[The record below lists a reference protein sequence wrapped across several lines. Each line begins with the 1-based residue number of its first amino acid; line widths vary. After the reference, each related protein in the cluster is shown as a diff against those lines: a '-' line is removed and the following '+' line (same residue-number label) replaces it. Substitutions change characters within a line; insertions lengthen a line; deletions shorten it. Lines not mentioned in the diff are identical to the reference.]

1 MKLIL
6 ASKSPRRK
14 MILEK
19 LGLDFEV
26 IPSNA
31 EEFEDENGDIE
42 DIVKKNAEIKAVA
55 VAGIA
60 KDDDVVIG
68 ADTLVEF
75 NGKLLGQPKTKD
87 DAHEMIAMLSGETHF
102 AVTGICVLNTKTG
115 EKIIDISKTLLGF
128 RALEDYEIDD
138 YVNSGA
144 YCGKAGAYNIT
155 DDFAMRAIERLE
167 GSYTN
172 VIGIPTEKLIPILK
186 KFGIKV

>member
-19 LGLDFEV
+19 LGLDFDIV
-26 IPSNA
+26 LSNV
-31 EEFEDENGDIE
+31 EEIEDENGNIE
-42 DIVKKNAEIKAVA
+42 DTVKKNAELKANAVA
-55 VAGIA
+55 KNNDGA
-60 KDDDVVIG
+60 VVIG

-75 NGKLLGQPKTKD
+75 NGKVLGQPKTKD
-87 DAHEMIAMLSGETHF
+87 DAREMIALLSGETHF

-115 EKIIDISKTLLGF
+115 EKIIDISKTLLRL

-138 YVNSGA
+138 YINSGA

-155 DDFAMRAIERLE
+155 DDFAIRSIERLE

-172 VIGIPTEKLIPILK
+172 VVGLPTEKLIPILK